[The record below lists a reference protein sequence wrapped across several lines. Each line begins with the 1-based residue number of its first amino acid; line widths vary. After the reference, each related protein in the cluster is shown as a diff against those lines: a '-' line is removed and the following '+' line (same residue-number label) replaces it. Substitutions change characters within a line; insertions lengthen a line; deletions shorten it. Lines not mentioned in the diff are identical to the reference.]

1 MRNEQFDWVDVT
13 KHDPSF
19 RYLPTSEEIL
29 FLQAVADGNM
39 SLVQENIRKSL
50 LSSGMGM
57 GVLSLK
63 PLNNMKYHFVITAAL
78 VSRRCISAG
87 MPLEHAFQLSDY
99 YIQKADACQTVAEVV
114 HLHTQMVTDYARRMQ
129 LLHYPSASKQITK
142 SIDYIYNHISERL
155 TVEILAEAVGISPT
169 YFSRVFKKE
178 IGTSVSDF
186 IRKLKI
192 EYAKNLLL
200 YSSADMADIAF
211 QLSFSSQSHFIQQ
224 FRQQTGMTPKVFRD
238 SHRQNEWLLGEIPS
252 AE

>member
-1 MRNEQFDWVDVT
+1 MQNEQLEWINASRIESNFQ
-13 KHDPSF
+13 
-19 RYLPTSEEIL
+19 YLPASEEIL

-39 SLVQENIRKSL
+39 SLVQENIRRSL
-50 LSSGMGM
+50 LTNGNGLGILSS
-57 GVLSLK
+57 K
-63 PLNNMKYHFVITAAL
+63 ALNNMKYHFVITAAL

-87 MPLEHAFQLSDY
+87 MPIEHSFQLSDY
-99 YIQKADACQTVAEVV
+99 YIQKADACLTVAEVV

-129 LLHYPSASKQITK
+129 LLRYPSASKQITEA
-142 SIDYIYNHISERL
+142 IDYIYNHISERL
-155 TVEILAEAVGISPT
+155 TVEILAQAVDISPT
-169 YFSRVFKKE
+169 YFSRIFKKE
-178 IGTSVSDF
+178 IGSSVSDF

>member
-1 MRNEQFDWVDVT
+1 MFNENTEWINASSIESNFQ
-13 KHDPSF
+13 
-19 RYLPTSEEIL
+19 YLPASEEIL

-39 SLVQENIRKSL
+39 SLVQENIRRSL
-50 LSSGMGM
+50 LTNGNGLGILSS
-57 GVLSLK
+57 K
-63 PLNNMKYHFVITAAL
+63 ALNNMKYHFVITAAL

-87 MPLEHAFQLSDY
+87 MPIEHSFQLSDY
-99 YIQKADACQTVAEVV
+99 YIQKADGCTTVADVV

-129 LLHYPSASKQITK
+129 LLHYPSASKQITE

-200 YSSADMADIAF
+200 YSSDDMADIAF